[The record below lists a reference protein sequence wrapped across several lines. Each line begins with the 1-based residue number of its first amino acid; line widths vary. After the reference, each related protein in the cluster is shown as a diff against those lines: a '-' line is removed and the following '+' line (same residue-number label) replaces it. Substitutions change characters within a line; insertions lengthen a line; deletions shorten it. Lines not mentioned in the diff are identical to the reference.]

1 MPSNSFA
8 SSAACQGFLLDPGG
22 LFDYLDY
29 ETSSYLIQPAGATSI
44 VMDFTQFQLED
55 FFDYLYIYDGPSVA
69 SPLISAFTG
78 FSLPYGGT
86 VRTTGGAATLVFISD
101 ASVVAPGFTMGWHA
115 INAQN
120 GAVANFNAPL
130 TAPVATTV
138 NFTDQST
145 GAATYLWTF
154 GDGATSTVANPSHS
168 YATAGAYTVTLHVE
182 DAAGCIGEYSQNIYI
197 GIVATAD
204 PLADNFRVWPN
215 PSNGLLEVEAS
226 TSGTESTRIV
236 VLNAVG
242 QQVYAEVCAPGTTL
256 RRSLDLRHIANGMYF
271 VRLETSVGNSV
282 HKVVI
287 DHEAR

>member
-1 MPSNSFA
+1 
-8 SSAACQGFLLDPGG
+8 
-22 LFDYLDY
+22 
-29 ETSSYLIQPAGATSI
+29 
-44 VMDFTQFQLED
+44 
-55 FFDYLYIYDGPSVA
+55 
-69 SPLISAFTG
+69 
-78 FSLPYGGT
+78 
-86 VRTTGGAATLVFISD
+86 
-101 ASVVAPGFTMGWHA
+101 
-115 INAQN
+115 
-120 GAVANFNAPL
+120 
-130 TAPVATTV
+130 
-138 NFTDQST
+138 
-145 GAATYLWTF
+145 
-154 GDGATSTVANPSHS
+154 
-168 YATAGAYTVTLHVE
+168 VE

-197 GIVATAD
+197 GIVSTAD

-226 TSGTESTRIV
+226 TAGTESTRIV